1 MITKYK
7 FGLRKSPSHNQTSLH
22 AKIHKNRKS
31 NYSDFAAA
39 ATFLWAVIVCT
50 QPSLLF
56 ALIKQCTSWDHNRGY
71 KQHERLGAWL
81 IGAPRQEKTQ
91 PLSNQAH
98 LYRANS
104 AAMLLQITWNVT
116 GCCVNTT
123 SVLKLLEMCFTIFI
137 SVKIFKQPTDW
148 CLWGNETRMQMLV
161 SCHGRT
167 INNQQDRLRVKLR
180 KLRSKDKAA
189 LIQFL
194 KSQSQHVSSGECHSQ
209 PNVPTV
215 ISWPAAVS
223 LLFYCTL
230 CPCLLT
236 WTVTVK
242 QIHGKISQ
250 KILSRPKQKNWETSA
265 LSKTLES
272 RNDFIAG
279 NNPPQAPWHYTSGS

>member
-1 MITKYK
+1 MKMW
-7 FGLRKSPSHNQTSLH
+7 LRNTSLVSENHQVTIKPPYMH

-91 PLSNQAH
+91 QLSNQAH

-148 CLWGNETRMQMLV
+148 CLWGNETRMQM
-161 SCHGRT
+161 
-167 INNQQDRLRVKLR
+167 
-180 KLRSKDKAA
+180 
-189 LIQFL
+189 
-194 KSQSQHVSSGECHSQ
+194 
-209 PNVPTV
+209 
-215 ISWPAAVS
+215 
-223 LLFYCTL
+223 
-230 CPCLLT
+230 
-236 WTVTVK
+236 
-242 QIHGKISQ
+242 
-250 KILSRPKQKNWETSA
+250 
-265 LSKTLES
+265 
-272 RNDFIAG
+272 
-279 NNPPQAPWHYTSGS
+279 